1 MPNIQLDIGMEA
13 HKSPSVFNFYQPEYT
28 PAGPVARAS
37 LVAPEAG
44 LATAPYLIGFIN
56 GMSSLIGAGL
66 CSCFG
71 GFGRSCAQ
79 WRLRNDFANVEWS
92 DGRLTWQPQPV
103 APGGAPP

>member
-44 LATAPYLIGFIN
+44 GEPLAAAEWAKLATDLKRLKWLDDSVLALAAACPALGLQVRRPKYGSVSLLI
-56 GMSSLIGAGL
+56 
-66 CSCFG
+66 
-71 GFGRSCAQ
+71 
-79 WRLRNDFANVEWS
+79 
-92 DGRLTWQPQPV
+92 
-103 APGGAPP
+103 